1 MIDTKRI
8 ILLIEDDDV
17 DAELALRAFQR
28 AEIKNP
34 LVRAR
39 DGLEALDYLF
49 ARGKYAAR
57 DPYDLP
63 VFALLDLNIPKI
75 SGLEVLKAI
84 RADERTMHLPIII
97 LSSSGEER
105 DRLGAYKRFANSYI
119 IKPLDYDQFVSAA
132 RQLSLY
138 WAELNAPAPLM
149 SSERYDSM

>member
-1 MIDTKRI
+1 MLDTKRI
-8 ILLIEDDDV
+8 ILLVEDDDA
-17 DAELALRAFQR
+17 DAELASRAFQR

-34 LVRAR
+34 LLRAR

-63 VFALLDLNIPKI
+63 LFALLDLNIPKI

-84 RADERTMHLPIII
+84 RADERTMHLPIIV

-105 DRLGAYKRFANSYI
+105 DRLGAYKHFANSYI

-132 RQLSLY
+132 RQLSHY

-149 SSERYDSM
+149 SANSYDST

>member
-1 MIDTKRI
+1 MDTKRM
-8 ILLIEDDDV
+8 ILLVEDNDA
-17 DAELALRAFQR
+17 DAELASRAFQR

-34 LVRAR
+34 LMRAH

-63 VFALLDLNIPKI
+63 SFILLDLNIPKI
-75 SGLEVLKAI
+75 SGVEVLKAI
-84 RADERTMHLPIII
+84 RADGRTMHLPVII

-105 DRLGAYKRFANSYI
+105 DRMGAYKHFANSYI
-119 IKPLDYDQFVSAA
+119 VKPLDYDQFVLAA

-138 WAELNAPAPLM
+138 WTQLNAPAPLI
-149 SSERYDSM
+149 SSGRQDST

>member
-1 MIDTKRI
+1 MLDTKRI
-8 ILLIEDDDV
+8 ILLVEDDDA
-17 DAELALRAFQR
+17 DAELASRAFQR

-34 LVRAR
+34 LLRAR

-63 VFALLDLNIPKI
+63 LFALLDLNIPKI
-75 SGLEVLKAI
+75 SGVEVLKAI
-84 RADERTMHLPIII
+84 RADQRTMHLPVII

-105 DRLGAYKRFANSYI
+105 DRMGAYKHFANSYI

-132 RQLSLY
+132 RQLSHY

-149 SSERYDSM
+149 SANSYDST

>member
-1 MIDTKRI
+1 MMDTKRM
-8 ILLIEDDDV
+8 ILLVEDNDA
-17 DAELALRAFQR
+17 DAELASRAFQR

-34 LVRAR
+34 LMRAR

-63 VFALLDLNIPKI
+63 VFVLLDLNIPKI

-84 RADERTMHLPIII
+84 RADERTMHLPIIV

-105 DRLGAYKRFANSYI
+105 DRLGAYKHFANSYI

-132 RQLSLY
+132 RQLSHY
-138 WAELNAPAPLM
+138 WAELNAPAPLI
-149 SSERYDSM
+149 SANSYDST

>member
-1 MIDTKRI
+1 MLDTKRI
-8 ILLIEDDDV
+8 ILLVEDDDA
-17 DAELALRAFQR
+17 DAELASRAFQR

-34 LVRAR
+34 LLRAR

-63 VFALLDLNIPKI
+63 LFALLDLNIPKI
-75 SGLEVLKAI
+75 SGVEVLKAI
-84 RADERTMHLPIII
+84 RADQRTMHLPVII

-105 DRLGAYKRFANSYI
+105 DRMGAYKHFANSYI
-119 IKPLDYDQFVSAA
+119 IKSLDYDQFVLAA

-149 SSERYDSM
+149 SSESHDST

>member
-1 MIDTKRI
+1 MMDAKRT
-8 ILLIEDDDV
+8 ILLIEDDDG

-84 RADERTMHLPIII
+84 RADERTMHLPMIV
-97 LSSSGEER
+97 LSSSSEET
-105 DRLGAYKRFANSYI
+105 DRMGAYRRFANSYI

-138 WAELNAPAPLM
+138 WGELNEPAPLM
-149 SSERYDSM
+149 SAESHDST

>member
-1 MIDTKRI
+1 MMDTKRM
-8 ILLIEDDDV
+8 ILLVEDNDA
-17 DAELALRAFQR
+17 DAELASRAFQR

-34 LVRAR
+34 LMRAR

-63 VFALLDLNIPKI
+63 VFILLDLNIPKI
-75 SGLEVLKAI
+75 SGVEVLKAI
-84 RADERTMHLPIII
+84 RADERTVHQPVII
-97 LSSSGEER
+97 LTSSGEER
-105 DRLGAYKRFANSYI
+105 DRMGAYKHFANSYI

-132 RQLSLY
+132 RQLSHY

-149 SSERYDSM
+149 SANSYDST